1 MHVGQKLVSKFYT
14 FKIGRWVFSSTL
26 DLNQTTA
33 KETTSSPFIFY
44 YIGISKPHSLFIPCH
59 HPFAGCVFSSFP
71 RFLPFFNVFAKGRLR
86 SESRQEDHVI
96 RLWYYVCT
104 NCISTKKKGSRK
116 KATNNLV
123 FHAPISYKTPIFF
136 FVYFTENQMVNEGL
150 GKYKKYHTG
159 RRDWVE
165 LNSDLNYDFRIRI
178 KK

>member
-14 FKIGRWVFSSTL
+14 FEIGRWVFSSTL

-59 HPFAGCVFSSFP
+59 HPFAGCLFSSFP

-123 FHAPISYKTPIFF
+123 FHAKLRFSFLYILPKIKWWMK
-136 FVYFTENQMVNEGL
+136 VWEN
-150 GKYKKYHTG
+150 
-159 RRDWVE
+159 
-165 LNSDLNYDFRIRI
+165 IRYI
-178 KK
+178 IPDEEIESNWIWM